1 LPRRCVDA
9 PIATSLTLAD
19 AQPSPLGFG
28 NRAAGRRPMTE
39 ESEMDH
45 TDVLRLLAINGAG
58 ATEVESLGC
67 RDDLDA
73 KSLALVR
80 LAALIAVGGGA
91 GPSYG
96 EATDAAVSSG
106 ASAEEVV
113 AVLLGVV
120 PVVGMARVVA
130 AAPKVGMAL
139 GYDTEAALE

>member
-1 LPRRCVDA
+1 MREA
-9 PIATSLTLAD
+9 PDL
-19 AQPSPLGFG
+19 
-28 NRAAGRRPMTE
+28 
-39 ESEMDH
+39 DH

-58 ATEVESLGC
+58 ATEVESLGTC
-67 RDDLDA
+67 DDLDA

-106 ASAEEVV
+106 ASPAEVV
-113 AVLLGVV
+113 AVLVGVL